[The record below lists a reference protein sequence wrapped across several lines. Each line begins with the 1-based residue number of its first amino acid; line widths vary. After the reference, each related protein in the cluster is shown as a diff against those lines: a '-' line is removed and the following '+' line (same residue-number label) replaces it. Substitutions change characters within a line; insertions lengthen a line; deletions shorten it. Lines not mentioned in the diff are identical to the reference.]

1 MRRLRQVALVAEQ
14 RDPVVEQL
22 RAVFGVEV
30 GFNDPGIERLGL
42 VNAVIPFG
50 DQFLEVIAPTRDGTQ
65 FTRYLQRRGGPS
77 GYMLIVQT
85 DDHAAHLRVVDELGV
100 RIVARF
106 DAHGFTDA
114 QLHPADTGGTF
125 LEIDQMEPPEDWEP
139 AGRDWR
145 PAVRTELVRGL
156 PAAVVACHDPD
167 TVARRWSALLRLA
180 LAAGDGGPDLAL
192 DDAVIRF
199 RPIEDDRGEGLAS
212 IDVAV
217 VDPAAVLA
225 RAAAGG
231 IEVAGDR
238 LRIGGLW
245 MRPVP
250 G

>member
-1 MRRLRQVALVAEQ
+1 MAEH
-14 RDPVVEQL
+14 RDPVVEEL
-22 RAVFGVEV
+22 RAVLGVEV

-42 VNAVIPFG
+42 VNAVIPVG

-85 DDHAAHLRVVDELGV
+85 DDHAAHVSAVEELGV
-100 RIVARF
+100 RVVARF
-106 DAHGFTDA
+106 DAHGFTDV

-145 PAVRTELVRGL
+145 PAVRTEVVRGL
-156 PAAVVACHDPD
+156 PAATVNCHEPA
-167 TVARRWSALLRLA
+167 TVAERWARLLRVPVTV
-180 LAAGDGGPDLAL
+180 GSGGPDLAL
-192 DDAVIRF
+192 DDATIRF
-199 RPIEDDRGEGLAS
+199 RPIDDERGEGLA
-212 IDVAV
+212 AV
-217 VDPAAVLA
+217 DIAAVDPAAVLG

-231 IEVAGDR
+231 VEVMDGR
-238 LRIGGLW
+238 VRIGGLW

-250 G
+250 A